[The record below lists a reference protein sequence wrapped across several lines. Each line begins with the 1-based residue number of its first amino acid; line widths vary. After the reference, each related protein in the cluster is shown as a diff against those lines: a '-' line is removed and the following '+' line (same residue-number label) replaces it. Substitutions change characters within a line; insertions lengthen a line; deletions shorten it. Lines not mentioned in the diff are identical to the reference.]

1 MKTTLEK
8 IAVMQAFEDG
18 KTIEYNI
25 KDRGIGWAK
34 SSYPLWNWGE
44 SDYRIKPLTLE
55 EAASKYCEY
64 WEVSILEKAAV
75 KNTFKA
81 GAKWQK
87 EQSE

>member
-8 IAVMQAFEDG
+8 IAVMQACEEG
-18 KTIEYNI
+18 KTIEIFAN
-25 KDRGIGWAK
+25 DRWEVVIA
-34 SSYPLWNWGE
+34 PLWDWFNA
-44 SDYRIKPLTLE
+44 DYRVKPETLE
-55 EAASKYCEY
+55 DAASKYCEY
-64 WEVSILEKAAV
+64 WEVSVLEKVAV